1 MVSPVTVTLQTADLP
16 EPSAAVAVIV
26 AAPALTAVTVP
37 SGATVATASS
47 EDAQVK
53 ALLAAFSGATVAVSV
68 SLFPTEIEVSALL
81 SVIWETGTVSGVTV
95 RS

>member
-1 MVSPVTVTLQTADLP
+1 MVSPVTVTVQVADLP

-26 AAPALTAVTVP
+26 TVPTLTAVTVP
-37 SGATVATASS
+37 SGATVATSSS

-53 ALLAAFSGATVAVSV
+53 ALMVAFSGATVALSV

-81 SVIWETGTVSGVTV
+81 SVIWETGTISGVTV
-95 RS
+95 RT

>member
-1 MVSPVTVTLQTADLP
+1 MQTADLP

-37 SGATVATASS
+37 SGATVATEVS

-53 ALLAAFSGATVAVSV
+53 VWLAAFPGVTVAVSV
-68 SLFPTEIEVSALL
+68 SLFPTEIEVLVLL
-81 SVIWETGTVSGVTV
+81 SVIWETGTISGVTV
-95 RS
+95 RT

>member
-37 SGATVATASS
+37 SGATVATSSS
-47 EDAQVK
+47 EDAHFK

-81 SVIWETGTVSGVTV
+81 SVIWETGTISGVTV
-95 RS
+95 RT